1 LYKMV
6 KEIPV
11 DQAWRPLSE
20 GGCAMIAKKT

>member
-1 LYKMV
+1 V

-20 GGCAMIAKKT
+20 GGCALVAKKT

>member
-1 LYKMV
+1 MV

-20 GGCAMIAKKT
+20 GGCALLAKKG